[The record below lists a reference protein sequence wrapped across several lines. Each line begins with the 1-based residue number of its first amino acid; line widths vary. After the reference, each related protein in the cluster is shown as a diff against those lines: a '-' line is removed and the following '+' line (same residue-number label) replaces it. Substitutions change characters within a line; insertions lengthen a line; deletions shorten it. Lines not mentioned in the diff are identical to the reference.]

1 MAPAENGQFFWSW
14 TLWFATKTLKYF
26 SHFPEKAGK
35 NPGTE
40 FVCFSDELFRYE
52 ILLRGKKCICVSCWP
67 TGQRGGGESCDRKRG
82 GVVFKCPARAIDI
95 TDSVLSP
102 CSREKFKTNIKSTH
116 LAFLAWAAK
125 ENVSKRKNDDYLYS
139 DAFGPL
145 VVGQNVL
152 RQ

>member
-1 MAPAENGQFFWSW
+1 MASSFDPGLFDSPPK
-14 TLWFATKTLKYF
+14 LWNIFHISLKTQ
-26 SHFPEKAGK
+26 GK
-35 NPGTE
+35 TRAQNL
-40 FVCFSDELFRYE
+40 CFSDELFRYE

-67 TGQRGGGESCDRKRG
+67 TGQRGSCDRKRG
-82 GVVFKCPARAIDI
+82 GVVFKCPARSIDI